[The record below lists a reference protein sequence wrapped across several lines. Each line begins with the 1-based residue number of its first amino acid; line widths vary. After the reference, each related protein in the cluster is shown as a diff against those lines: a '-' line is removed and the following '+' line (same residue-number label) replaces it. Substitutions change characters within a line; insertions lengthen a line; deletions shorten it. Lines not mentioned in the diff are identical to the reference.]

1 MVVESVY
8 RMCKTTAHKNV
19 TSKVPRCRPGDLVVG
34 ADCEHSA
41 KYVKKHEAE
50 IRRSLEEGNKM
61 YVWSSK
67 RVSASD
73 GERMI
78 EIYEDK
84 ENGKTVDYGVKVDGK
99 IIELPAGSLKAV
111 ESVLGTDGSLVTEV
125 PYLAGPID
133 YPSSG
138 RLQTLRERG

>member
-19 TSKVPRCRPGDLVVG
+19 TSDVPRCRPADLVVG
-34 ADCEHSA
+34 ADCGHSVD
-41 KYVKKHEAE
+41 YVTTHEAA
-50 IRRSLEEGNKM
+50 IRRSLEEGKKM

-73 GERMI
+73 GKRKI
-78 EIYEDK
+78 EIYEDV
-84 ENGKTVDYGVKVDGK
+84 ENGKPVDYGVKVDGRR
-99 IIELPAGSLKAV
+99 IPLPPGSLKNV

-125 PYLAGPID
+125 PYVAGPKPQPALLD
-133 YPSSG
+133 YPSSV
-138 RLQTLRERG
+138 L

>member
-19 TSKVPRCRPGDLVVG
+19 TSDVPRCRPGDLVVG
-34 ADCEHSA
+34 ADCGHSVD
-41 KYVKKHEAE
+41 YVTTHEAA
-50 IRRSLEEGNKM
+50 IRRSLEEGKKM

-73 GERMI
+73 GKRKI
-78 EIYEDK
+78 EIYKVEKDG
-84 ENGKTVDYGVKVDGK
+84 ETVDYGVKVNDE
-99 IIELPAGSLKAV
+99 IIELPPGSLKKV

-125 PYLAGPID
+125 PYLASQPALLD

-138 RLQTLRERG
+138 L

>member
-19 TSKVPRCRPGDLVVG
+19 TSAVPRCQPGDYVVG

-61 YVWSSK
+61 YVWSS
-67 RVSASD
+67 ASD

-84 ENGKTVDYGVKVDGK
+84 ENGKPVDYGVKVNGRR
-99 IIELPAGSLKAV
+99 ISLPAGSLKAV
-111 ESVLGTDGSLVTEV
+111 EAVLGTDGSLVTEV
-125 PYLAGPID
+125 PYLASQPALLD

-138 RLQTLRERG
+138 LQTLR